1 MDMKETEKRTGSAGH
16 ENGAAADELH
26 DYLRSVHFVVGDGL
40 DAVTRPWP
48 GDDRTRSHASA
59 AGGSLEVVDDVELGR
74 LVADWAADPA
84 SRPSDVE
91 ELTAQLRGVA
101 TLPDGIRKIR
111 FVEEAE
117 GELTIRLPAVDAL
130 DANLAELSDP
140 MRRGGCRM
148 PSFYADQQRPGIGPM
163 LTPVDMFLARLG
175 DMALG
180 KA

>member
-1 MDMKETEKRTGSAGH
+1 MDMRETEERTRSAGH
-16 ENGAAADELH
+16 EKDAADDELQ
-26 DYLRSVHFVVGDGL
+26 DYLRSVHFVVGDGS

-48 GDDRTRSHASA
+48 GDDRTRSAPNVA
-59 AGGSLEVVDDVELGR
+59 EGSLRVLDDVELGR

-84 SRPSDVE
+84 SRPSDID
-91 ELTAQLRGVA
+91 ELTSQLRGVA
-101 TLPDGIRKIR
+101 TLPDGIRRIR

-130 DANLAELSDP
+130 DASLVELSDP
-140 MRRGGCRM
+140 MRRDDCQV